1 MENNNQFN
9 DLEGSKAIEEFWI
22 KNRLPKEVESLP
34 YDILTPSEQ
43 AIIDKVRNGE
53 DLTEDEV
60 SKIKQ
65 LRIDYDEPLRKYNAN
80 EIIKSNEILNE
91 TLGTEQELLE
101 FVYNKEPPVIKIQ
114 LPINGVYKQFNF
126 TVKPLDD
133 SNAVKFI
140 DPHLD
145 IFKDLSDE
153 EKKIFNKNQNNQQL
167 NSKEEKV
174 LKHIQNKINENQSR
188 SQMENITELLAT
200 QVEEPKSLSVEEKKL
215 FWSNFNFVARVQI
228 YSKVLEKLGLT
239 EEFNNRLFLDE

>member
-1 MENNNQFN
+1 MENNNQN
-9 DLEGSKAIEEFWI
+9 NEGSKAIEEFWI

-34 YDILTPSEQ
+34 YDLLSGKEQ
-43 AIIDKVRNGE
+43 YIIDKVRNGE
-53 DLTEDEV
+53 ELTDDEV
-60 SKIKQ
+60 STIKK
-65 LRIDYDEPLRKYNAN
+65 LRIEYDEPLKKYNAE

-101 FVYNKEPPVIKIQ
+101 FVYNKEPPIIKIQ

-133 SNAVKFI
+133 SNAVKLLE
-140 DPHLD
+140 PHVD

-153 EKKIFNKNQNNQQL
+153 EKKIYKKNQDNQGL

-174 LKHIQNKINENQSR
+174 LKHIEDKISKNQSR
-188 SQMENITELLAT
+188 SQMENITELLAS
-200 QVEEPKSLSVEEKKL
+200 QVEEPVSLSFEEKIV
-215 FWSNFNFVARVQI
+215 FWNNFNFVARVQI

-239 EEFNNRLFLDE
+239 EEFNDRLFLDE